1 MNHIIKQGNN
11 EQVIITLHGTGGS
24 ADDLFGIARLVDSDA
39 TLIGFE
45 GTVIENGM
53 RRYFE
58 RYPGGGFNLES
69 LALASQDLLD
79 SIEMVKEKY
88 HLSDKKFTLMG
99 YSNGANLSIDFFKV
113 FENTNISQA
122 ILFHPSSVTPE
133 KGFKNQMN
141 TRVFM
146 TSGIDDPYI
155 SVNEFNSI
163 KEDMEQ
169 NFKHTETF
177 THDHGHQLMQ
187 AEIMQAKEFYDNGDK
202 NEKIKF

>member
-11 EQVIITLHGTGGS
+11 EEVIITLHGTGGS
-24 ADDLFGIARLVDSDA
+24 ADDLFGIARLIDPDA

-88 HLSDKKFTLMG
+88 HLSDKKLTLMG

-122 ILFHPSSVTPE
+122 ILFHPSSITPD
-133 KGFKNQMN
+133 KGFKNQIN

-146 TSGIDDPYI
+146 TSGVNDPYI
-155 SVNEFNSI
+155 SVDDFNSI
-163 KEDMEQ
+163 LEDMVY
-169 NFKHTETF
+169 NFKNVESF
-177 THDHGHQLMQ
+177 THEFGHQLMED
-187 AEIMQAKEFYDNGDK
+187 EIMHAREFYNKKDNGETK
-202 NEKIKF
+202 